1 VADSDNS
8 PPSAILI
15 AHTAIE
21 PILADAARYAGR
33 SERGGIFLG
42 LRRGPHLEIK
52 EATLPTRWD
61 RGTMFAFHRA
71 AAGHRAVALQRWR
84 KSGRVMDWVGEWHSH
99 PERFPSPSS
108 IDLRNW
114 QQITKSR
121 SDQMAFLI
129 VGYEGLWL
137 GLCRPNRLKP
147 IRYVEAERSDA
158 GIAFLPQ

>member
-1 VADSDNS
+1 
-8 PPSAILI
+8 
-15 AHTAIE
+15 
-21 PILADAARYAGR
+21 
-33 SERGGIFLG
+33 
-42 LRRGPHLEIK
+42 
-52 EATLPTRWD
+52 
-61 RGTMFAFHRA
+61 
-71 AAGHRAVALQRWR
+71 
-84 KSGRVMDWVGEWHSH
+84 MDWVGEWHSN

-121 SDQMAFLI
+121 GDQMAFLI

-147 IRYVEAERSDA
+147 IRYMEAERSDA